1 MSIEKSVV
9 LNRLQFIG
17 NNLKELRRFESM
29 SLEDYLDSFDQKII
43 SERIMELIAQA
54 AVDINEHIL
63 TRDLNVVSDSNRESF
78 FQAGQYGIITIEVA
92 DELAKSAGLRNILAH
107 RYLEIDYVILFNSVQ
122 IALRYYPLY
131 IQQIAEYIAKDL

>member
-9 LNRLQFIG
+9 LKRLQFIA

-29 SLEDYLDSFDQKII
+29 SLENYLESFDQKLI

-54 AVDINEHIL
+54 AADINEHIL
-63 TRDLNVVSDSNRESF
+63 TRDFNVVIDSNRESF
-78 FQAGQYGIITIEVA
+78 VQAGQHGIITTDVA
-92 DELAKSAGLRNILAH
+92 DELSKSAGLRNILAH
-107 RYLEIDYVILFNSVQ
+107 RYLEINYPSLFNSVQ

-131 IQQIAEYIAKDL
+131 IQQIAEYLARNI